1 MVENLVVSNIEN
13 AMRSLIATVLSVATL
28 LSVSS
33 SAFAQGAQPNP
44 LTPQPTPQ
52 LTPQPTPSPT
62 PSTAAPSQPTTPADY
77 MRAWPEQGRYHPCPA
92 SVGFGNGRSV
102 CLGVDEPRR
111 HVRHVASMG
120 IMSQV
125 ATVITISDPA
135 GIAPRSGSTQ
145 LKRSPAARSALAC
158 NTEPAGRIL
167 GQSFGAAPFFI
178 SSVRE
183 S

>member
-1 MVENLVVSNIEN
+1 
-13 AMRSLIATVLSVATL
+13 MRSLIATVLSVATL

-33 SAFAQGAQPNP
+33 SAFTQGAQLNP
-44 LTPQPTPQ
+44 QTPQPTPQLTPQPTPQ

-62 PSTAAPSQPTTPADY
+62 PTTAASSQPTTPADY

-102 CLGVDEPRR
+102 CLGLDEPRR

>member
-1 MVENLVVSNIEN
+1 MWQV
-13 AMRSLIATVLSVATL
+13 
-28 LSVSS
+28 
-33 SAFAQGAQPNP
+33 
-44 LTPQPTPQ
+44 
-52 LTPQPTPSPT
+52 
-62 PSTAAPSQPTTPADY
+62 
-77 MRAWPEQGRYHPCPA
+77 
-92 SVGFGNGRSV
+92 
-102 CLGVDEPRR
+102 
-111 HVRHVASMG
+111 MG

-135 GIAPRSGSTQ
+135 GIAPRSGSTSQ
-145 LKRSPAARSALAC
+145 LKRSPAARSALV